1 MLTKNRFKRLTA
13 MLAFMLVI
21 SGISSHGQSGRRG
34 AKPNTSPPVVTPAPA
49 NSPLEAA
56 DPTSR
61 LKLDLLVAVDYSGK
75 KLPTEAQIY
84 GSTSIRLR
92 ETSDGSITAIGEL
105 KTSEVIRRAK
115 QEETAYVALLKFE
128 IDAVQDGR
136 LILNSQNLEVQCHVY
151 EPKTGKRIVRDKT
164 YYQPVG
170 PFGSRTP
177 GEIGSGDPPVKLTT
191 EAAGASVADQIRHGI
206 LLALRERSTVE
217 Y

>member
-1 MLTKNRFKRLTA
+1 MLTKNRFKHLTA
-13 MLAFMLVI
+13 LLAFTLVV
-21 SGISSHGQSGRRG
+21 GGVSSRGQSGRRG
-34 AKPNTSPPVVTPAPA
+34 AKPNTSPPVAAPSP
-49 NSPLEAA
+49 NSPVEAA
-56 DPTSR
+56 DPTPR

-105 KTSEVIRRAK
+105 KTSEAITRAK
-115 QEETAYVALLKFE
+115 QEEKAYVALLKFE

-151 EPKTGKRIVRDKT
+151 EPKTGKRIVKDKT

-170 PFGSRTP
+170 LFGSRTP

-191 EAAGASVADQIRHGI
+191 EAAGASVADQIRNGI
-206 LLALRERSTVE
+206 SLALRERSTVE
-217 Y
+217 